1 MEIEAIPLPSFTLA
15 LWASAAGGF
24 LVCGLLL
31 FLWRSP
37 GGASRAAA
45 FLTPFLI
52 PVSVTSFTILAI
64 SSIGSLLLTVGK
76 TLAVPIAMAL
86 AVAVLL
92 IASVLAARSG
102 EAPN

>member
-1 MEIEAIPLPSFTLA
+1 MEIEAIPLPSFTLV
-15 LWASAAGGF
+15 LWVSAAGGF

-31 FLWRSP
+31 LLWRSP
-37 GGASRAAA
+37 AGASRSAA

-52 PVSVTSFTILAI
+52 PVTVTCFTILTI

-76 TLAVPIAMAL
+76 SLAVPIALVMAM
-86 AVAVLL
+86 AVLL
-92 IASVLAARSG
+92 VSSALAARSG